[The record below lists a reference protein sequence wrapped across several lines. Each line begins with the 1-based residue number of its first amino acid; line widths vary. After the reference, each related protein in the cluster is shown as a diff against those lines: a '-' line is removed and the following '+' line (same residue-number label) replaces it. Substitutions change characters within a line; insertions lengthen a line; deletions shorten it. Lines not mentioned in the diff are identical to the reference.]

1 MTRIALY
8 KLNGGKWHSQ
18 PGFGTVN
25 MRPFQKGLHT
35 KVLKWAWHRGTHL
48 AYHPLLWSQQR
59 LMSLHAPHIPDDL
72 NRVAVSLSLQVTLG
86 PGLLEHE
93 FPPVSIIAWTL
104 CKVREDMEQLLF
116 VPHHWPNKN
125 WFSELALLA
134 SAPPWWIPLWR
145 DLLSQGKSTICHQ
158 QSDLGNLHVW
168 SLDATRRNSE
178 VFHLQ
183 W

>member
-59 LMSLHAPHIPDDL
+59 LRSLHAPRIPDDL

-93 FPPVSIIAWTL
+93 FPPVSLIAWTL
-104 CKVREDMEQLLF
+104 CKVREDMEQLVCATSLAQQ
-116 VPHHWPNKN
+116 
-125 WFSELALLA
+125 ELVLRTCTVGISSSLVD
-134 SAPPWWIPLWR
+134 SPVEGPSFPGEEHN
-145 DLLSQGKSTICHQ
+145 LSPAIRS
-158 QSDLGNLHVW
+158 
-168 SLDATRRNSE
+168 R
-178 VFHLQ
+178 
-183 W
+183 